1 MGGITLRELDAK
13 QITETVAQLCKEAAY
28 YLPKDVYEGLKKGR
42 ETEKSPVG
50 QAVLDQIIKNAEI
63 ARDEDRPYCQDTG
76 MTIVFLEVGQDLH
89 IVGGDLEEAVNDGIA
104 KGYTEGYLRKS
115 VVAEPIFN
123 RVNTQ
128 NNTPGVIYTKIVP
141 GDKLKITVE
150 PKGFGSEN
158 KGGIK
163 MLVPADGLEGVK
175 LVEQIKPDIVLL
187 DLDMPTMS
195 GNEALA
201 QILEID
207 PTMKVLMLTVSE
219 DGDDLAECMRLGA
232 VGYLLKKI
240 DADFLLQS
248 IRHAVAGDS
257 VISPEMTSKLVMKL
271 RNDSF
276 RTSSATAD
284 IESLT
289 PRERQT
295 LAWLARGVSNKEI
308 ARTLDLAESTVK
320 VHVQSVLRKLNIKS
334 RVQAAVFA
342 VEHHLDK
349 L

>member
-1 MGGITLRELDAK
+1 
-13 QITETVAQLCKEAAY
+13 
-28 YLPKDVYEGLKKGR
+28 
-42 ETEKSPVG
+42 
-50 QAVLDQIIKNAEI
+50 
-63 ARDEDRPYCQDTG
+63 
-76 MTIVFLEVGQDLH
+76 
-89 IVGGDLEEAVNDGIA
+89 
-104 KGYTEGYLRKS
+104 
-115 VVAEPIFN
+115 
-123 RVNTQ
+123 
-128 NNTPGVIYTKIVP
+128 
-141 GDKLKITVE
+141 
-150 PKGFGSEN
+150 
-158 KGGIK
+158 
-163 MLVPADGLEGVK
+163 
-175 LVEQIKPDIVLL
+175 
-187 DLDMPTMS
+187 
-195 GNEALA
+195 
-201 QILEID
+201 
-207 PTMKVLMLTVSE
+207 
-219 DGDDLAECMRLGA
+219 MRLGA

>member
-1 MGGITLRELDAK
+1 MTAEETAKKIRIALIDDHTLFRS
-13 QITETVAQLCKEAAY
+13 
-28 YLPKDVYEGLKKGR
+28 GLKALLTR
-42 ETEKSPVG
+42 QSDFE
-50 QAVLDQIIKNAEI
+50 
-63 ARDEDRPYCQDTG
+63 
-76 MTIVFLEVGQDLH
+76 
-89 IVGGDLEEAVNDGIA
+89 IVGEA
-104 KGYTEGYLRKS
+104 
-115 VVAEPIFN
+115 
-123 RVNTQ
+123 
-128 NNTPGVIYTKIVP
+128 
-141 GDKLKITVE
+141 
-150 PKGFGSEN
+150 
-158 KGGIK
+158 
-163 MLVPADGLEGVK
+163 ADGLEGVK

-201 QILEID
+201 QILETD
-207 PTMKVLMLTVSE
+207 PSMKVLMLTVSE
-219 DGDDLAECMRLGA
+219 DGDDLAECMRRGA

-271 RNDSF
+271 RNDTY
-276 RTSSATAD
+276 RASSASAD

>member
-1 MGGITLRELDAK
+1 
-13 QITETVAQLCKEAAY
+13 
-28 YLPKDVYEGLKKGR
+28 
-42 ETEKSPVG
+42 
-50 QAVLDQIIKNAEI
+50 
-63 ARDEDRPYCQDTG
+63 
-76 MTIVFLEVGQDLH
+76 
-89 IVGGDLEEAVNDGIA
+89 
-104 KGYTEGYLRKS
+104 
-115 VVAEPIFN
+115 
-123 RVNTQ
+123 
-128 NNTPGVIYTKIVP
+128 
-141 GDKLKITVE
+141 
-150 PKGFGSEN
+150 
-158 KGGIK
+158 
-163 MLVPADGLEGVK
+163 
-175 LVEQIKPDIVLL
+175 
-187 DLDMPTMS
+187 
-195 GNEALA
+195 
-201 QILEID
+201 
-207 PTMKVLMLTVSE
+207 
-219 DGDDLAECMRLGA
+219 MRLGA

-271 RNDSF
+271 RNDTY
-276 RTSSATAD
+276 RASSASAD

>member
-1 MGGITLRELDAK
+1 MTAEETAKKIRIALIDDHTLFRS
-13 QITETVAQLCKEAAY
+13 
-28 YLPKDVYEGLKKGR
+28 GLKALLSR
-42 ETEKSPVG
+42 QSDFE
-50 QAVLDQIIKNAEI
+50 
-63 ARDEDRPYCQDTG
+63 
-76 MTIVFLEVGQDLH
+76 
-89 IVGGDLEEAVNDGIA
+89 IVGEA
-104 KGYTEGYLRKS
+104 
-115 VVAEPIFN
+115 
-123 RVNTQ
+123 
-128 NNTPGVIYTKIVP
+128 
-141 GDKLKITVE
+141 
-150 PKGFGSEN
+150 
-158 KGGIK
+158 
-163 MLVPADGLEGVK
+163 ADGLEGVK

-207 PTMKVLMLTVSE
+207 PSMKVLMLTVSE

-271 RNDSF
+271 RNETY

-308 ARTLDLAESTVK
+308 AQKLFLSEGTVRNYL
-320 VHVQSVLRKLNIKS
+320 SSILSKLNLRDRTQLAIWA
-334 RVQAAVFA
+334 VQTGQTIRDFDN
-342 VEHHLDK
+342 E
-349 L
+349 

>member
-1 MGGITLRELDAK
+1 MTAEETAKKIRIALIDEHTLFRS
-13 QITETVAQLCKEAAY
+13 
-28 YLPKDVYEGLKKGR
+28 GLKALLTR
-42 ETEKSPVG
+42 QSDFE
-50 QAVLDQIIKNAEI
+50 
-63 ARDEDRPYCQDTG
+63 
-76 MTIVFLEVGQDLH
+76 
-89 IVGGDLEEAVNDGIA
+89 IVGEA
-104 KGYTEGYLRKS
+104 
-115 VVAEPIFN
+115 
-123 RVNTQ
+123 
-128 NNTPGVIYTKIVP
+128 
-141 GDKLKITVE
+141 
-150 PKGFGSEN
+150 
-158 KGGIK
+158 
-163 MLVPADGLEGVK
+163 ADGLEGVK

-201 QILEID
+201 QILETD
-207 PTMKVLMLTVSE
+207 PSMKVLMLTVSE

-257 VISPEMTSKLVMKL
+257 VISPEMTSKLVMKF
-271 RNDSF
+271 RNDTY
-276 RTSSATAD
+276 RASSASAD

>member
-1 MGGITLRELDAK
+1 MTAEETAKKIRIALIDDHTLFRS
-13 QITETVAQLCKEAAY
+13 
-28 YLPKDVYEGLKKGR
+28 GLKALLTR
-42 ETEKSPVG
+42 QSDFE
-50 QAVLDQIIKNAEI
+50 
-63 ARDEDRPYCQDTG
+63 
-76 MTIVFLEVGQDLH
+76 
-89 IVGGDLEEAVNDGIA
+89 IVGEA
-104 KGYTEGYLRKS
+104 
-115 VVAEPIFN
+115 
-123 RVNTQ
+123 
-128 NNTPGVIYTKIVP
+128 
-141 GDKLKITVE
+141 
-150 PKGFGSEN
+150 
-158 KGGIK
+158 
-163 MLVPADGLEGVK
+163 ADGLEGVK

-201 QILEID
+201 QILETD
-207 PTMKVLMLTVSE
+207 PSMKVLMLTVSE
-219 DGDDLAECMRLGA
+219 DGDDLAECMPLGA

-271 RNDSF
+271 RNDTY
-276 RTSSATAD
+276 RASSASAD

>member
-1 MGGITLRELDAK
+1 MTAEETAKKIRIALIDDHTLFRS
-13 QITETVAQLCKEAAY
+13 
-28 YLPKDVYEGLKKGR
+28 GLKALLTR
-42 ETEKSPVG
+42 QSDFE
-50 QAVLDQIIKNAEI
+50 
-63 ARDEDRPYCQDTG
+63 
-76 MTIVFLEVGQDLH
+76 
-89 IVGGDLEEAVNDGIA
+89 IVGEA
-104 KGYTEGYLRKS
+104 
-115 VVAEPIFN
+115 
-123 RVNTQ
+123 
-128 NNTPGVIYTKIVP
+128 
-141 GDKLKITVE
+141 
-150 PKGFGSEN
+150 
-158 KGGIK
+158 
-163 MLVPADGLEGVK
+163 ADGLEGVK

-201 QILEID
+201 QILETD
-207 PTMKVLMLTVSE
+207 PSMKVLMLTVSE
-219 DGDDLAECMRLGA
+219 DGDDLAECMRPGA

-271 RNDSF
+271 RNDTY
-276 RTSSATAD
+276 RASSASAD

>member
-1 MGGITLRELDAK
+1 MTAEETAKKIRIALIDDHTLFRS
-13 QITETVAQLCKEAAY
+13 
-28 YLPKDVYEGLKKGR
+28 GLKALLTR
-42 ETEKSPVG
+42 QSDFE
-50 QAVLDQIIKNAEI
+50 
-63 ARDEDRPYCQDTG
+63 
-76 MTIVFLEVGQDLH
+76 
-89 IVGGDLEEAVNDGIA
+89 IVGEA
-104 KGYTEGYLRKS
+104 
-115 VVAEPIFN
+115 
-123 RVNTQ
+123 
-128 NNTPGVIYTKIVP
+128 
-141 GDKLKITVE
+141 
-150 PKGFGSEN
+150 
-158 KGGIK
+158 
-163 MLVPADGLEGVK
+163 ADGLEGVK

-201 QILEID
+201 QILETD
-207 PTMKVLMLTVSE
+207 PSMKVLMLTVSE
-219 DGDDLAECMRLGA
+219 DSDDLAECMRLGA

-271 RNDSF
+271 RNDTY
-276 RTSSATAD
+276 RASSASAD

>member
-1 MGGITLRELDAK
+1 MKAFEEDICTRRLRLRRLTGNDW
-13 QITETVAQLCKEAAY
+13 
-28 YLPKDVYEGLKKGR
+28 
-42 ETEKSPVG
+42 
-50 QAVLDQIIKNAEI
+50 KNLASMLQ
-63 ARDEDRPYCQDTG
+63 DEDVMYAYEHAFSED
-76 MTIVFLEVGQDLH
+76 EVTQWMERQMVRYEKEDGLGLLAVDLKEDGTFIGQCGLTYQN
-89 IVGGDLEEAVNDGIA
+89 VNG
-104 KGYTEGYLRKS
+104 E
-115 VVAEPIFN
+115 
-123 RVNTQ
+123 
-128 NNTPGVIYTKIVP
+128 IVP
-141 GDKLKITVE
+141 
-150 PKGFGSEN
+150 
-158 KGGIK
+158 
-163 MLVPADGLEGVK
+163 
-175 LVEQIKPDIVLL
+175 
-187 DLDMPTMS
+187 
-195 GNEALA
+195 
-201 QILEID
+201 EI
-207 PTMKVLMLTVSE
+207 
-219 DGDDLAECMRLGA
+219 
-232 VGYLLKKI
+232 GYLLKKI

-271 RNDSF
+271 RNDTY
-276 RTSSATAD
+276 RASSASAD